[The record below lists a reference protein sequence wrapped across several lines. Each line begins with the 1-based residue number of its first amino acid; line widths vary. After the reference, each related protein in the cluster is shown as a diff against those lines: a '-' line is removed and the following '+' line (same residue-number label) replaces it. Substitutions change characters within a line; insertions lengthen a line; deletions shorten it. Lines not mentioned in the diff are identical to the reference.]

1 MAVTIKLRSP
11 GSNRDFESVQ
21 ALPGLAGLPLDP
33 SFGLVLIRQRDSLY
47 VVRTDHIDDL
57 DRRRRLSPEIIQAYG
72 DIRISSTE
80 A

>member
-1 MAVTIKLRSP
+1 MAVTIKLRLP